1 MMNDK
6 LKNECGTYART
17 DDDVERPREFL
28 QRRDLSMKQI
38 WNLLLN
44 KKKNEL
50 QYSTHLFINSMLN
63 DFGYL
68 FICFTYRLLLM
79 DDMI

>member
-50 QYSTHLFINSMLN
+50 PVQYTLIHQL
-63 DFGYL
+63 DVE
-68 FICFTYRLLLM
+68 
-79 DDMI
+79 

>member
-1 MMNDK
+1 
-6 LKNECGTYART
+6 
-17 DDDVERPREFL
+17 
-28 QRRDLSMKQI
+28 MKI

-68 FICFTYRLLLM
+68 FIFYLPVTVTVNG
-79 DDMI
+79 